1 MRTTKPELQRL
12 KPHGFCKRYVV
23 AEATTC
29 RDSQVAT
36 HGLHQGMIFFNPFFF
51 LLVDSELVSTGVGFT
66 VVEALSA
73 DCAAGWAELVPE
85 AGAGVVLSAVVPEAP
100 EALELEG
107 LAESAGVF
115 AVPEPFR
122 PASTVPLVAGGGA
135 SGATAGVAVAGC
147 SDVGWPLSSSGVRIC
162 APTVAP
168 DVSAPA
174 GAVVASSG
182 VTTSLPTPEVCALE
196 PAAPGRRTSVAE
208 TASLG
213 GAICGVPPRAALE
226 VSGFPLSMPIG
237 SLSTTLW

>member
-1 MRTTKPELQRL
+1 
-12 KPHGFCKRYVV
+12 
-23 AEATTC
+23 
-29 RDSQVAT
+29 
-36 HGLHQGMIFFNPFFF
+36 MIFFNPFFF

-168 DVSAPA
+168 DVSEPA

-196 PAAPGRRTSVAE
+196 PAALPVTVKDGPAAPGRRTSVAE

-213 GAICGVPPRAALE
+213 GAICGVPPRAAVE